1 MKYKLKEQEEIEAIL
16 FTGQNKRDIGE
27 WMFSLGDKRFY
38 IDRNGKMVIT
48 TFTGPIFIDPM
59 DYIIYD
65 KQEGDYWKMPSNR
78 FEIMYKKA

>member
-1 MKYKLKEQEEIEAIL
+1 LKYKLKEQEEIEAIL

-38 IDRNGKMVIT
+38 IDRQGKMVIT
-48 TFTGPIFIDPM
+48 TFTGPIFIEPN

-65 KQEGDYWKMPSNR
+65 KQDGDYWKMNSKG
-78 FEIMYKKA
+78 FENIYEPV